1 MKFLRKQLDKAA
13 PLFEEGGKFH
23 KYHAFFEAPDTL
35 LYTPGQVTKNSAHVR
50 DAIDLKRMMVTVVVA
65 LMPCVFFA
73 MWNTGYQALAAV
85 GDGAWWRDDFN
96 TQIFQWVLQTLGT
109 APDLALGLSAEASQG
124 AVSEWATGLSEDAG
138 WCFLYG
144 ALYFLPV
151 WAVTFI
157 VGGHI
162 EMAFAVIRK
171 HEVNEGFL
179 VTGFLFPLIL
189 PPTIPLWQVAIGI
202 AFGVVVGK
210 ELFGGTGMNILNPAL
225 TARAFLFFAYPAQI
239 SGDQV
244 WTAVNNHDG
253 WSGATWLA
261 TSANPGDGLSVEYTQ
276 DVLQVIRPSEVEG
289 LAATTFEGGTLSFMD
304 AFYGVIP
311 GSMGETSVLCCLIGA
326 AILILTRVGSWR
338 TMLGV
343 VIGTVVMSTVL
354 KEIGSD
360 TNPLFAMPFYWHM
373 VLGGWAFGTVFMA
386 TDPVSSAFT
395 ERGKLYYGLGIGIM
409 VVLVRVVNPAYPE
422 GMMLAI
428 LFMNLFA
435 PLFDYFS
442 IQANI
447 KRREARYAG

>member
-1 MKFLRKQLDKAA
+1 MKFLRKKLDEAA
-13 PLFEEGGKFH
+13 PLFEEGGKLH
-23 KYHAFFEAPDTL
+23 KYHAFYEAPDTL
-35 LYTPGQVTKNSAHVR
+35 LYTPGEVTKAGAHVR
-50 DAIDLKRMMVTVVVA
+50 DAIDLKRMMVTVVMA
-65 LMPCVFFA
+65 MIPAVFFA
-73 MWNTGYQALAAV
+73 MWNTGHQALQAV
-85 GDGAWWRDDFN
+85 GQAPAAWWNDDFN
-96 TQIFQWVLQTLGT
+96 TQIFQWVVQTTGGH
-109 APDLALGLSAEASQG
+109 ADLTTVDAAALSQDW
-124 AVSEWATGLSEDAG
+124 S

-144 ALYFLPV
+144 AIYFIPV
-151 WAVTFI
+151 WVTTFV
-157 VGGHI
+157 VGGHL

-179 VTGFLFPLIL
+179 VTGFLFPMIL

-225 TARAFLFFAYPAQI
+225 TGRAFLFFAYPAQI

-244 WTAVNNHDG
+244 WTAARSVDG

-261 TSANPGDGLSVEYTQ
+261 KAANPALVVDTGDPTGKAVGNAVEYSQESLTVVQ
-276 DVLQVIRPSEVEG
+276 DLGKQAVPFG
-289 LAATTFEGGTLSFMD
+289 EGGTLEFMD
-304 AFYGVIP
+304 AFIGVVP

-326 AILILTRVGSWR
+326 VILIVSRVGSWH
-338 TMLGV
+338 TMAGVALGT
-343 VIGTVVMSTVL
+343 IGMSMLLNMV
-354 KEIGSD
+354 GSD
-360 TNPLFAMPFYWHM
+360 TNPLFDMPFYWHM

-395 ERGKLYYGLGIGIM
+395 ERGKLFYGLGIGIM

-435 PLFDYFS
+435 PLFDYFA
-442 IQANI
+442 IQSNI
-447 KRREARYAG
+447 KRREARYAA